1 MTPQVKRI
9 LDEVNKL
16 TPYERAEIIDLILN
30 SFDNPADKDVEKAWV
45 DEAKRRLAAYR
56 DGKTGLKSEEEVFSS
71 IVSDAKE

>member
-16 TPYERAEIIDLILN
+16 TPYERAEIIDLILD
-30 SFDNPADKDVEKAWV
+30 SFDNPVDKDVEKAWV

-56 DGKTGLKSEEEVFSS
+56 NGETGLKSEEEVFSS
-71 IVSDAKE
+71 LVSDNKE